1 MDTFSQVTQQIGQHG
16 RRGALMI
23 SIDCHHPDL
32 LEFISIKTDLSKV
45 NFANI
50 SVKITNDFMQAV
62 VDDQPWTLS
71 FTRKE
76 TGEVIEKVVSAKD
89 VYHLL
94 CKNNWDYAEPG
105 ILFWDKINS
114 YHLQSENSEFS
125 YAGTNP

>member
-32 LEFISIKTDLSKV
+32 LGFISIKTDLSKV

-50 SVKITNDFMQAV
+50 SVRITDDFMQAV
-62 VDDQPWTLS
+62 IDDQPWTLS
-71 FTRKE
+71 FTRAE

-94 CKNNWDYAEPG
+94 CKSNWDYAEPG
-105 ILFWDKINS
+105 ILFWDKIEG
-114 YHLQSENSEFS
+114 YHLQSENKEFR
-125 YAGTNP
+125 YVGTNP